1 MKKKLLTILIP
12 LSLILVIGIGIFIFH
27 AKKTASYD
35 LQPTGKPLAS
45 TWQLPNN
52 DGIGEA
58 FLYLYKD
65 NTFELMNK
73 DDRRSGSWKFL
84 PNNFLELTF
93 TDKKQKYDLSTNKY
107 FENTKVISPYQL
119 QIKVIEKPAE
129 YLDFFNYFFY
139 KK

>member
-1 MKKKLLTILIP
+1 MKKKLLTIFIP

-27 AKKTASYD
+27 AKKTAVYD
-35 LQPTGKPLAS
+35 LQPTAKPLTS

-58 FLYLYKD
+58 YLYLYKD
-65 NTFELMNK
+65 SSFELMNK
-73 DDRRSGSWKFL
+73 DDRRFGTWKFVE
-84 PNNFLELTF
+84 NNFLELTF
-93 TDKKQKYDLSTNKY
+93 TDKKQKYGAETNKY
-107 FENTKVISPYQL
+107 FENTKVINSYQL
-119 QIKVIEKPAE
+119 RIKIVEKPAE